1 MPRTAAFQE
10 QVAAVPRRLPNSAS
24 VPQNEPTA
32 MPNNK
37 RRQAENRAA
46 LKRFRKLSEWTI
58 KHKSYR
64 ACNMR
69 NCLGKMLNERH
80 AKKYDDLCLAAE
92 HG

>member
-1 MPRTAAFQE
+1 M
-10 QVAAVPRRLPNSAS
+10 AAVTRRLANSVS
-24 VPQNEPTA
+24 DPQHESAAIPS
-32 MPNNK
+32 NK

-64 ACNMR
+64 ASNMR

>member
-1 MPRTAAFQE
+1 M
-10 QVAAVPRRLPNSAS
+10 AAVPRRLANSVS
-24 VPQNEPTA
+24 DPQHESAAIPS
-32 MPNNK
+32 NK
-37 RRQAENRAA
+37 RRPAENRAA

-64 ACNMR
+64 ASNMR